1 MAVSKVIVW
10 PLEIR
15 TLSLAAGT
23 LPVDQVFD
31 SDHEPL
37 ADACYRRP
45 RAKIGN
51 TLRNAADSRRMIVN
65 ILCCREHR
73 PESENQNEA
82 DDLGIH
88 VCDTLHLIFKEAAM
102 RRAFLQIVV
111 IGVLLAGAASIVI
124 KAQGNPEAAKVKNP
138 VAVTPESI
146 ATGKQIYTR
155 YCATCHGTSG
165 QGGSGSD
172 ISPPAPNLTD
182 DEWKRGSTDGE
193 IFDVIKNG
201 VPPELNMEPWGDR
214 IKDEDIWNVVN
225 YVRSLAKKK

>member
-1 MAVSKVIVW
+1 M
-10 PLEIR
+10 
-15 TLSLAAGT
+15 
-23 LPVDQVFD
+23 
-31 SDHEPL
+31 
-37 ADACYRRP
+37 
-45 RAKIGN
+45 
-51 TLRNAADSRRMIVN
+51 RNAADGRRVIVSV
-65 ILCCREHR
+65 LCGRECR
-73 PESENQNEA
+73 PESENQSEA
-82 DDLGIH
+82 DDPGIH
-88 VCDTLHLIFKEAAM
+88 VCDTLPNFKEAAV
-102 RRAFLQIVV
+102 RKAFLQIVV

-124 KAQGNPEAAKVKNP
+124 TAQGNPEAAKVKNP
-138 VAVTPESI
+138 VATTPESI

-182 DEWKRGSTDGE
+182 DDWKHGSTDGE

-201 VPPELNMEPWGDR
+201 VPPDLSMEPWGDR